1 MKALGHELN
10 KLESHVT
17 KSEKEIQNRQ
27 KEVDKIDADMKIMN
41 QDLKKFLYEREAN
54 ALIKRIDETL
64 KFIEK
69 KYYNINLILYNIM
82 KI

>member
-17 KSEKEIQNRQ
+17 KSEIEIHSRQ

-41 QDLKKFLYEREAN
+41 EDLKKLLYEREAN

-64 KFIEK
+64 K
-69 KYYNINLILYNIM
+69 
-82 KI
+82 